1 MDAAQVD
8 AEVAVAFGGQRQVA
22 SPQQGA
28 QVIADRLGID
38 FARRGEKRKVRQRQR
53 PRQMLVRAGVDFV
66 VKFFTQRMR
75 DG

>member
-1 MDAAQVD
+1 
-8 AEVAVAFGGQRQVA
+8 
-22 SPQQGA
+22 
-28 QVIADRLGID
+28 VIADRLGID